1 VVWAIRHEMAIR
13 LEDVLARRTRALLLG
28 AEDSKKAAPR
38 TAEIMAEQLGHD
50 NHWVG
55 RQLKEYTALADG
67 YVISNKL

>member
-1 VVWAIRHEMAIR
+1 
-13 LEDVLARRTRALLLG
+13 
-28 AEDSKKAAPR
+28 
-38 TAEIMAEQLGHD
+38 MAEQLGHD